1 MLLSS
6 DQRRCFLLS
15 TTTLLEIFFSFFLK
29 KATFRRTK
37 KKAEWMPTNL
47 FYTEDAPRSL
57 SQSQKEYARRAPKR
71 GRRERLESEIGGVF
85 VVFVGGGDLRNL
97 FFWRQFL

>member
-1 MLLSS
+1 MSS
-6 DQRRCFLLS
+6 VFEGARRCFLLS
-15 TTTLLEIFFSFFLK
+15 TTLLEIFFFFFFEKGDLSENE
-29 KATFRRTK
+29 